1 MFKSFILVL
10 FTCALGCTSLVFAQP
25 RINNPTTVSQSQ
37 VSAYIYLAAP
47 NSMITLRTSVTGEV
61 RYPGLYEIEKG
72 WRLDELLAAA
82 GGPTLSQRRLQDTRT
97 TRIRISRE
105 TENGRIVIYDEL
117 YDNMLLS
124 PEDYPVIQQGDWI
137 SVENVVN
144 EGFSKRDLLSVVGLG
159 ISAINLIVTLLK

>member
-1 MFKSFILVL
+1 MTYKFSLLILV
-10 FTCALGCTSLVFAQP
+10 CILGTSGFAHAQP
-25 RINNPTTVSQSQ
+25 RISSPTNQNQS
-37 VSAYIYLAAP
+37 SAYIYLATP
-47 NSMITLRTSVTGEV
+47 NSITIRSSITGEV

-72 WRLDELLAAA
+72 WRLNELLAAA
-82 GGPTLSQRRLQDTRT
+82 GGPVLNQRRLQDTRT

-124 PEDYPVIQQGDWI
+124 PEDYPVIQQGDWV
-137 SVENVVN
+137 SVESVVN

-159 ISAINLIVTLLK
+159 ISAVNLIVTLLK

>member
-1 MFKSFILVL
+1 MHKLFLFITLVV
-10 FTCALGCTSLVFAQP
+10 ALGTAGYTAAQP
-25 RINNPTTVSQSQ
+25 RIQPGNQSN
-37 VSAYIYLAAP
+37 SGFYFLATA